1 MLKSHKLVP
10 ARLTGLILAASLAA
24 CGSVMDTDKVN
35 YKTQSDE
42 PAQTGLEVPP
52 DLTKVPRNKRY
63 ELPNGSVSA
72 NKLDEVKPS
81 AAPSPDGVSPLQLA
95 DIEVKRSGNQM
106 WLDIARPPEVL
117 WPVVRDFWKESGF
130 VLVRD
135 EQNIGVMETDWAE
148 NRAKLPQDFIRR
160 NLGKVLDTLYSTGE
174 RDKFRIRL
182 ERTPNNH
189 TELLISHRGLIE
201 VYTEKFSK
209 NTTWQPR
216 PNDPEL
222 EKEFLRRIMVKL
234 SPTNNSASTDKALDT
249 PMATT
254 SASGLISIDG
264 KPAVSFNQGFDIT
277 WRRVGVALDRNG
289 FTVED
294 RDRKQGIYFVRFVDI
309 GTEAEEGFF
318 SKWFGKSKSAL
329 NGPQQYRLKV
339 ESSNATSSTI
349 RILNSSGEPDGSANA
364 QKIAQLLVSELQ

>member
-1 MLKSHKLVP
+1 MLKSHLMVTT
-10 ARLTGLILAASLAA
+10 RIVGMLLAAGLAA
-24 CGSVMDTDKVN
+24 CGSVMDTDKIN
-35 YKTQSDE
+35 YKSQTDE
-42 PAQTGLEVPP
+42 PVQTGLEVPP
-52 DLTKVPRNKRY
+52 DLSKISRNKRY
-63 ELPNGSVSA
+63 ELPNSSISA
-72 NKLDEVKPS
+72 NKMDEAKP
-81 AAPSPDGVSPLQLA
+81 ANPLPEGVSPLQLA

-106 WLDIARPPEVL
+106 WLEIARPPEAL
-117 WPVVRDFWKESGF
+117 WPAVRDFWKESGF

-135 EQNIGVMETDWAE
+135 EQKIGVMETDWAE

-160 NLGKVLDTLYSTGE
+160 NLGKLLDSLYSTGE

-182 ERTPNNH
+182 ERTANNH
-189 TELLISHRGLIE
+189 TELLISHRGLVE
-201 VYTEKFSK
+201 VYADKLSR

-234 SPTNNSASTDKALDT
+234 GPTTVNPDKA
-249 PMATT
+249 MEQVAT
-254 SASGLISIDG
+254 SSMSSLVSIEG
-264 KPAVSFNQGFDIT
+264 KPAVNVNQGFDVA

-294 RDRKQGIYFVRFVDI
+294 RDRKQGIYFVRFVDV
-309 GTEAEEGFF
+309 GPEGEEGFF
-318 SKWFGKSKSAL
+318 SKWFGKSKSGPS
-329 NGPQQYRLKV
+329 GPQQYRLKV

-364 QKIAQLLVSELQ
+364 QKIAELLVTELQ